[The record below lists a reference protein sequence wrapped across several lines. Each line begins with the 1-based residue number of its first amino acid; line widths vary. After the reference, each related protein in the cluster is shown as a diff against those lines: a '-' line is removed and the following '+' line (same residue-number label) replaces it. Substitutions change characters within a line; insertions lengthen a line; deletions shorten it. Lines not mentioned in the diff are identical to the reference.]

1 MTKTRNLSYATALML
16 AATAAHA
23 EGGLQFDG
31 TASVSYK
38 SFSRNDDS
46 QGQLQ
51 FNLESDVKF
60 SEKFSLGFDYD
71 NSRTSS
77 DGMTL
82 HLTRFQLEPTL
93 HLANGAYVG
102 TYFQNA
108 SISMTPIGL
117 NIESFGVFGGYDA
130 QVWSIDGYI
139 GDTSVSA
146 LGESIDS
153 TNIGATF
160 TVRANEKLNLYA
172 HLAQADI
179 VIESRDSN
187 IVRLSAFGADYAV
200 QKHLSVYGAMESIS
214 SLGDSIDGIALGAA
228 YDLAGSGL
236 SVPGTV
242 TIELGQGGV
251 QDMSVNI
258 VTVGWIIPLGNG
270 TVKPLNSM
278 IRTAQGG
285 TRSPLVTAVMTYA
298 VAN

>member
-1 MTKTRNLSYATALML
+1 
-16 AATAAHA
+16 
-23 EGGLQFDG
+23 
-31 TASVSYK
+31 
-38 SFSRNDDS
+38 
-46 QGQLQ
+46 
-51 FNLESDVKF
+51 
-60 SEKFSLGFDYD
+60 
-71 NSRTSS
+71 
-77 DGMTL
+77 MTL

-179 VIESRDSN
+179 GIESGDSN
-187 IVRLSAFGADYAV
+187 IVRVRIHNQNMTRAAKAHAERKILG
-200 QKHLSVYGAMESIS
+200 HLS
-214 SLGDSIDGIALGAA
+214 
-228 YDLAGSGL
+228 
-236 SVPGTV
+236 
-242 TIELGQGGV
+242 
-251 QDMSVNI
+251 
-258 VTVGWIIPLGNG
+258 
-270 TVKPLNSM
+270 
-278 IRTAQGG
+278 
-285 TRSPLVTAVMTYA
+285 
-298 VAN
+298 